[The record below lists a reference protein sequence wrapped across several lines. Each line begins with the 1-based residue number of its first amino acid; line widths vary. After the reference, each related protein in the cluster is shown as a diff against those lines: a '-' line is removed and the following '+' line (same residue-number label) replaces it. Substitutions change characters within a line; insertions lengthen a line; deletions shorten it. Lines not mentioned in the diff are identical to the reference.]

1 MSTLIFSIIN
11 FILIFTV
18 FQFNNMKLLWWILF
32 LLNSIILIV
41 CGIMDKVTIE
51 VYISEIIKLRNVNKE
66 IEKNNAILEKRNKD
80 CIMFLNKVIK
90 ESQKEKEDKNEN
102 GA

>member
-41 CGIMDKVTIE
+41 CDIMDKVTIE

-66 IEKNNAILEKRNKD
+66 IEKK
-80 CIMFLNKVIK
+80 
-90 ESQKEKEDKNEN
+90 
-102 GA
+102 

>member
-18 FQFNNMKLLWWILF
+18 FQFNNMELLWWILF

-51 VYISEIIKLRNVNKE
+51 VYISEIIKLRNLNKE
-66 IEKNNAILEKRNKD
+66 IEKK
-80 CIMFLNKVIK
+80 
-90 ESQKEKEDKNEN
+90 
-102 GA
+102 

>member
-1 MSTLIFSIIN
+1 MLTLIFSIIN

-18 FQFNNMKLLWWILF
+18 FQFNNMMLLWWILF

-41 CGIMDKVTIE
+41 CGIIDKITIE
-51 VYISEIIKLRNVNKE
+51 LYISGIIKLRSRNKE
-66 IEKNNAILEKRNKD
+66 IEENNIILEKRNKD

>member
-41 CGIMDKVTIE
+41 CGIMDKISIE
-51 VYISEIIKLRNVNKE
+51 VYISEIIKLRNLNKE
-66 IEKNNAILEKRNKD
+66 IEKNNAILEKKKQRLYNVFK
-80 CIMFLNKVIK
+80 
-90 ESQKEKEDKNEN
+90 
-102 GA
+102 